1 MIPYR
6 RKKGKTRLAFYFVLW
21 LNREDFERRE
31 GERMTFGIRL
41 RELRENEGY
50 HSQQALADALGVA
63 QSTVA
68 NWERGRREPNYAT
81 TVRLARLLGVTTD
94 YLLGLSDQP
103 QAGPVSEQQL
113 QTALFGQA
121 AALSREELED
131 LWEDVRE
138 YAHYKLQQQLRR
150 H

>member
-1 MIPYR
+1 
-6 RKKGKTRLAFYFVLW
+6 
-21 LNREDFERRE
+21 
-31 GERMTFGIRL
+31 MTFGIRL

-50 HSQQALADALGVA
+50 QSQQALADALGVA

-81 TVRLARLLGVTTD
+81 TVRLAQLLGVSTD

-103 QAGPVSEQQL
+103 RNGPVSEQQL
-113 QTALFGQA
+113 RNALFGQVSG
-121 AALSREELED
+121 LPQEELEE

-138 YAHYKLQQQLRR
+138 YAHYKLQQQSRK

>member
-1 MIPYR
+1 
-6 RKKGKTRLAFYFVLW
+6 
-21 LNREDFERRE
+21 
-31 GERMTFGIRL
+31 MTFGIRL

-121 AALSREELED
+121 AALSREELEN